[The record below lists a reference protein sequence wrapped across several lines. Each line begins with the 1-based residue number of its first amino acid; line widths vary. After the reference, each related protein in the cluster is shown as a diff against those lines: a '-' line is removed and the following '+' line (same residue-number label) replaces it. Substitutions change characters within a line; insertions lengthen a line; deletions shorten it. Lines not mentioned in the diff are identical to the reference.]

1 MFILKT
7 APHPNAAKLWMEY
20 LYSDEGQNTW
30 LKGYCNPIRY
40 EDMVK
45 RNVVPAELQAK
56 LPDTTG
62 TQLPSLDQITKA
74 SDLITKNWASTVG
87 ATVK

>member
-1 MFILKT
+1 
-7 APHPNAAKLWMEY
+7 
-20 LYSDEGQNTW
+20 
-30 LKGYCNPIRY
+30 
-40 EDMVK
+40 MVK

-56 LPDTTG
+56 QPDTTG